1 MPMFQVVSTIYIVSY
16 NPNTYELCMLRKNKK
31 RNEDVKMSLFIAY
44 TYIPCHYI
52 LNDEAI

>member
-1 MPMFQVVSTIYIVSY
+1 MFQVVSTIFIVSY